1 MEQNVGETDRIVR
14 TLVGAGAGI
23 ASLAILAG
31 AVSAPAIL
39 SPILGVLAIIA
50 LGTAA
55 TSTCGL
61 YAALGVST
69 CPRDTS

>member
-1 MEQNVGETDRIVR
+1 MEQNVGKTDRLLR
-14 TLVGAGAGI
+14 TLIGAAAGA

-39 SPILGVLAIIA
+39 SPLLGVLAIIA

-69 CPRDTS
+69 CPRDTA